1 MPTINQLPLATQINA
16 SDVLP
21 ISQAGATRSAS
32 IGNLL
37 AATQPVITLASN
49 TLLGRVSL
57 GPGGPEPVAVGPGL
71 ALTFGSLLA
80 TGADHATFPAAPG
93 LIVTDQAIISS
104 AGQPLQLPLS
114 QLRGLFTAGA
124 NVTIDPNGVIA
135 TTGAGGSPGP
145 AGATGPI
152 GPVGLTGAA
161 GPAGSGTGIAN
172 APLANSVATTD
183 LVGVSQVGKDHA
195 VSVANF
201 FAGADVSKS
210 TILPSSAAA
219 TTTVADY
226 AARTV
231 DPKDFGA
238 KGDGTSDDYPAFA
251 AAIASAK
258 AAAVRL
264 HVTRPTI
271 SYSLSQVVA
280 GLNASIQIDDG
291 VKFTG
296 VSGASPFNVG
306 RTEQRNS
313 GILKTVAQGSQTGT
327 AIGHETN
334 VTNNGPH
341 AAYGNIYTYQASL
354 SATDAG
360 MSDVA
365 KGEFAHWHSGTGPGL
380 IGHRYVACSPDLT
393 EAPTAIYGMTAA
405 EVNVVY
411 GGPPTGWKPSSAGL
425 AQWTAGFNFVP
436 DAGYGYFGNGGHVL
450 YGWGVNQ
457 NGNPNKAGIV
467 PKTYNGFLVGSDAIA
482 PGGRAVYL
490 TGDTTNLPA
499 NFPHAPLEV
508 GTGNWATGIRT
519 DTATIASGYAV
530 QIAATQALAWMSA
543 AETIVAGIFSGM
555 GAPAIAAPAG
565 SLYARRDGGSGA
577 TLYVKETGAGQPGW
591 MPYGAPGLARPATTT
606 ALGVVK
612 IGANLTIASDGTL
625 AASAPMAGPTGA
637 QGATGPSGPAWS
649 PPKRT
654 VSGAAD
660 SPTVADDG
668 GLVACTGASA
678 TTITVI
684 DLGANRSFSVMQQGA
699 GQVTVAAGAATT
711 LVSDKAVA
719 SFVTARRGA
728 ILSVLCN
735 GNGNAFVIGNT
746 Q

>member
-1 MPTINQLPLATQINA
+1 MPTINQLPVATQINA

-37 AATQPVITLASN
+37 AATQPVITIASN

-57 GPGGPEPVAVGPGL
+57 GPGGPEPVAIGL
-71 ALTFGSLLA
+71 GLVLTSGSLLA
-80 TGADHATFPAAPG
+80 TGADHATFPTSSG
-93 LIVTDQAIISS
+93 LVVTDEAIISS
-104 AGQPLQLPLS
+104 TGQPRQLPLS

-135 TTGAGGSPGP
+135 ATGSGSSPGSIG
-145 AGATGPI
+145 ATGATGPI
-152 GPVGLTGAA
+152 GPAGAVGLT
-161 GPAGSGTGIAN
+161 GPAGSGTSVTN
-172 APLANSVATTD
+172 APITSSVAATD
-183 LVGVSQVGKDHA
+183 LVGVSQAGKDHA
-195 VSVANF
+195 ISVANF
-201 FAGADVSKS
+201 FAAADVSK
-210 TILPSSAAA
+210 TTVVPSSATAI
-219 TTTVADY
+219 TTIADY

-238 KGDGTSDDYPAFA
+238 KGDGTTDDYPAFT

-258 AAAVRL
+258 AAPVRL
-264 HVTRPTI
+264 HVTRPSV
-271 SYSLSQVVA
+271 SYSLSQVVV
-280 GLNASIQIDDG
+280 GLNASVQIDDG

-313 GILKTVAQGSQTGT
+313 GVLKTVAQGSQSGT
-327 AIGHETN
+327 AVGHETD

-341 AAYGNIYTYQASL
+341 AAYGNIHTYQASL

-365 KGEFAHWHSGTGPGL
+365 KGEFAHWHNATGPGL
-380 IGHRYVACSPDLT
+380 IGHRYVACTPDLT
-393 EAPTAIYGMTAA
+393 EAPNATYGMTAA

-436 DAGYGYFGNGGHVL
+436 DAGYEYFGNGGHVL

-457 NGNPNKAGIV
+457 NSNPNKAGIV

-490 TGDTTNLPA
+490 SGDTTNLPA
-499 NFPHAPLEV
+499 NFPHAALEV

-519 DTATIASGYAV
+519 DSATIISGYAV
-530 QIAATQALAWMSA
+530 QIAANQALAWMSA
-543 AETIVAGIFSGM
+543 AETIVAGIFSGT
-555 GAPAIAAPAG
+555 GAPTVAAPAG

-577 TLYVKETGAGQPGW
+577 TLYVKETGTGQPGW
-591 MPYGAPGLARPATTT
+591 TPYGAPGLASPATTT
-606 ALGVVK
+606 TLGAVK
-612 IGANLTIASDGTL
+612 IDANLTIAADGTL
-625 AASAPMAGPTGA
+625 AAATPMAGPAGS
-637 QGATGPSGPAWS
+637 QGATGASGPAWS

-654 VSGAAD
+654 VSGTTD
-660 SPTVADDG
+660 SPTAADDG
-668 GLVACTGASA
+668 GLIACTGASA
-678 TTITVI
+678 TSG
-684 DLGANRSFSVMQQGA
+684 LPSFSERLEQQSSS
-699 GQVTVAAGAATT
+699 
-711 LVSDKAVA
+711 VSGGG
-719 SFVTARRGA
+719 SSSQ
-728 ILSVLCN
+728 I
-735 GNGNAFVIGNT
+735 
-746 Q
+746 